1 MNEDEKIDQENKR
14 ARQRKMVKERRI
26 RAVNYNQELQNSID
40 DYRQKNELLR
50 KGIESMTSELFSL
63 MNVKSN
69 QNVTQGIPQFY
80 SYTNDPVH
88 HNNDSLFQVG
98 NDMLQNIQP
107 NDSKQLSNNGR
118 SINTTVTSECDDAD
132 KS

>member
-14 ARQRKMVKERRI
+14 ARQRKKVKERRI
-26 RAVNYNQELQNSID
+26 QAANYNQELQNSID

-69 QNVTQGIPQFY
+69 QNVTQGIPPSY

-88 HNNDSLFQVG
+88 RNNESLFQVG
-98 NDMLQNIQP
+98 NDMLQNKQP
-107 NDSKQLSNNGR
+107 NDSKKN
-118 SINTTVTSECDDAD
+118 
-132 KS
+132 